1 MDIHGW
7 RYTSFFFCF
16 SVCVDSMR
24 AHPHTSPTNIQET
37 NWCHTM
43 LLAVNGISEKVGVNL
58 LFETY
63 TLILVQSIHLP
74 ESTKANTFS
83 LRIARIQKDMQASSE
98 HTNEWALT
106 VRSTHYSKN
115 DGPLG
120 AHESM
125 IHQRGSVKLKKN
137 ERTALDA
144 NLEGALPHLWKRPL
158 KMKSVTI
165 KSTTLRRWHTDVSRL
180 HWHAQH
186 PRKEGKLEGNTAVQA
201 GRIQHSHRVN
211 HPLTQICYSLLEII
225 TTIERHWTTKQAKVE
240 HP

>member
-83 LRIARIQKDMQASSE
+83 LRIARIQKDMQAS
-98 HTNEWALT
+98 
-106 VRSTHYSKN
+106 
-115 DGPLG
+115 
-120 AHESM
+120 
-125 IHQRGSVKLKKN
+125 
-137 ERTALDA
+137 